1 MNIQDLSNDDMFE
14 QNIGN
19 SPFVFS
25 AVRPEKL
32 GATEYTL
39 VSIVL
44 DTSGS
49 VNSFVA
55 DLVKMVNAIAEDCKK
70 SPRKENLLIRLVK
83 FNSNVEEVHGFIPL
97 QNISQ
102 YVESD
107 FQCDGLT
114 TLYDAVYSSL
124 GGTLG
129 YAKTLVDQDFDVN
142 GIVYIITDGVDNN
155 SSYGPDSIKQKIVEA
170 KKDEVI
176 GSLTTILIGI
186 NTQDA
191 QNAGFLQMFKDD
203 ASLTQFV
210 DIGNIRSG
218 TLAHLG
224 GMISK
229 SISSTASSVGS
240 NQISNQLTI

>member
-19 SPFVFS
+19 SPFIFS

-49 VNSFVA
+49 VDPFLS
-55 DLVKMVNAIAEDCKK
+55 DLVKMVNAIVEDCKK
-70 SPRKENLLIRLVK
+70 SPRKENLLVRLVK
-83 FNSNVEEVHGFIPL
+83 FNNSVEEVHGFIPL
-97 QNISQ
+97 QNISK
-102 YVESD
+102 YMESD
-107 FQCDGLT
+107 FRCGGMT
-114 TLYDAVYSSL
+114 ALYDAVYSSI
-124 GGTLG
+124 GGALG

-142 GIVYIITDGVDNN
+142 GIIYIITDGADNQ
-155 SSYGPDSIKQKIVEA
+155 SSYGPDSIKQKIVES

-176 GSLTTILIGI
+176 SSLTTILIGI
-186 NTQDA
+186 NTQEA
-191 QNAGFLQMFKDD
+191 SNAGYLQIFKDD
-203 ASLTQFV
+203 AELTQFV

-229 SISSTASSVGS
+229 SISSTAGSVGS